1 MGGNEGLSE
10 INQNMLRIWGDHQN
24 KISSAKDSRDII
36 VAEERKVLQGSQ
48 KETDSSISS
57 CKDVRKKTA
66 GRNCDTEQEAS
77 IRATHQDPEG
87 RGRVSCR
94 SKESLAEG
102 CRGAGGV

>member
-36 VAEERKVLQGSQ
+36 VAEERKVLQASQ

-57 CKDVRKKTA
+57 CKDVRK
-66 GRNCDTEQEAS
+66 NCRE
-77 IRATHQDPEG
+77 
-87 RGRVSCR
+87 
-94 SKESLAEG
+94 KL
-102 CRGAGGV
+102 